1 MKSQKLLSSIPYSW
15 DNQYNDFNLLV
26 KNEKKLRKKYRRSSD
41 QFYSEMSNLV
51 FILKGN
57 KQFYNLEN
65 KVRNFEII
73 LNNSYT
79 NKPLILNEIKD
90 LSKVLSSVD
99 DNGKMKSYL
108 NKIKRKVRKK
118 TPNLKS
124 ILNDYNNLIKV
135 YDKKFL
141 WLSNADMKLT
151 DKLEKLLTNTS
162 HTLGARSQKKIPR
175 ETALFLAAC
184 NSVHKDI
191 SLNF

>member
-1 MKSQKLLSSIPYSW
+1 
-15 DNQYNDFNLLV
+15 
-26 KNEKKLRKKYRRSSD
+26 
-41 QFYSEMSNLV
+41 MSNLV

-141 WLSNADMKLT
+141 WLNNADTKLT